1 MKVIPTSANTGL
13 FGIDGG
19 VAQYKKKKGEV
30 YTDEFVQPH
39 WAGTYGVYV
48 STNSEN
54 SGIERAEQLW
64 IDDIMIEKADFNP
77 KWFITKY

>member
-1 MKVIPTSANTGL
+1 MEVKPTSENTGL

-48 STNSEN
+48 STNSEYP
-54 SGIERAEQLW
+54 GIKRAEQLW
-64 IDDIMIEKADFNP
+64 IDDIID
-77 KWFITKY
+77 

>member
-1 MKVIPTSANTGL
+1 MALRSSGTDAQFLRNMQANTGL

-54 SGIERAEQLW
+54 SGI
-64 IDDIMIEKADFNP
+64 DVV
-77 KWFITKY
+77 